1 MPSRILRTKNASTGD
16 KTYSLGLIH
25 LQDPAP
31 VMRANGSI
39 SKATPSQVGVLSRG
53 ERGKLRRHDR
63 VLSQTFPGK

>member
-31 VMRANGSI
+31 VMKANGSI
-39 SKATPSQVGVLSRG
+39 SRATPSQGEVLSHE
-53 ERGKLRRHDR
+53 ERGKLHR
-63 VLSQTFPGK
+63 QTEGEPSHY